1 LNSLL
6 TSKVAELEKVS
17 HKLSKSS
24 ELIKKY
30 EYKLAEQSNQLET
43 SIMKFSE
50 EAKNVSVYE
59 TNYNLV
65 ADKLKSLNEVLIQER
80 ATAASVATEAANLSK
95 EREKLAAELLELQR
109 KLCGALTEKDS
120 LVKELHTFKQ
130 EHEILM
136 KKNKEQRE
144 LMKKELAELK
154 SKISKPNV
162 SFESKMEE
170 KIASNIE
177 QRLENMMEQSH
188 KYLSEIEGYKAEI
201 ARLKAEALA
210 EVEKLTANH
219 EKLFKEQKDKYSH
232 SIKKYLSE
240 IKKLKEAAKEMTET
254 NDFLTEQINNLNKQI
269 FEYSNKE
276 NEENEYTTTRP
287 IHKRLLDLSMNT
299 SMANKSLIDMNQ
311 LSSIDMNNRY
321 KKNLENDESIADGTP
336 VKSSN
341 TPSTSNP
348 MTPSSTVKK
357 QKQCAQQ

>member
-1 LNSLL
+1 
-6 TSKVAELEKVS
+6 VAELEKVT
-17 HKLSKSS
+17 HKLAKSS
-24 ELIKKY
+24 DLIKKY

-65 ADKLKSLNEVLIQER
+65 ADKLKSINELLIQER
-80 ATAASVATEAANLSK
+80 ANSVNLTAEVSSLNK
-95 EREKLAAELLELQR
+95 EKEKLATELLELQR

-120 LVKELHTFKQ
+120 LVKELHIFKQ

-136 KKNKEQRE
+136 KKNKDQRE
-144 LMKKELAELK
+144 LMKKELTELK
-154 SKISKPNV
+154 SKMSKPNV

-201 ARLKAEALA
+201 TRLKAEAA
-210 EVEKLTANH
+210 TEVAKLTNDNEKL
-219 EKLFKEQKDKYSH
+219 LKEQKDKYAH

-254 NDFLTEQINNLNKQI
+254 NDFLTEQIKNLNKQI

-276 NEENEYTTTRP
+276 NEENEYTTTKP

-299 SMANKSLIDMNQ
+299 SMVNKSMNDMNQ

-321 KKNLENDESIADGTP
+321 RKNLENDESIMGNTP
-336 VKSSN
+336 IKSAN